1 MTREI
6 FIYNL
11 GSPTLLGGSNN
22 EVVIITVNEGMNF
35 TINCEIS
42 DSCPLPTTISLTV
55 DNGQPEIL
63 TDISRIRMLQAT
75 SSATYTC
82 RADNGQTF
90 SIVYYIMVRVVMPT
104 PTSSQCK

>member
-1 MTREI
+1 MT
-6 FIYNL
+6 F
-11 GSPTLLGGSNN
+11 
-22 EVVIITVNEGMNF
+22 NEGMNF

-63 TDISRIRMLQAT
+63 TDISRMRMLQAT
-75 SSATYTC
+75 SSASYTC
-82 RADNGQTF
+82 RADNGQTMV
-90 SIVYYIMVRVVMPT
+90 SIVYVVRVVMPK